1 MFLEIET
8 KTGDDMKTM
17 ILIFVVGLA
26 LSGCANVQQA
36 VDGYSAAAMVSIQAA
51 ENTNINLWKANA
63 CGTPLSAAIRHPE
76 IIPALKALCIPT
88 GDQSNPATLLNDA
101 MEARK

>member
-1 MFLEIET
+1 MKRITIIVMVLFLSL
-8 KTGDDMKTM
+8 GF
-17 ILIFVVGLA
+17 LG
-26 LSGCANVQQA
+26 GCANVQQA
-36 VDGYSAAAMVSIQAA
+36 IDGYSAAAMVSIQAA

-88 GDQSNPATLLNDA
+88 GDPNPATLLNDA
-101 MEARK
+101 MEVRK

>member
-1 MFLEIET
+1 MRIYHIACVAVCL
-8 KTGDDMKTM
+8 
-17 ILIFVVGLA
+17 FV
-26 LSGCANVQQA
+26 SGCANVQQV

-51 ENTNINLWKANA
+51 ENANINLWKANA